1 MSASPARA
9 ARPGWAA
16 PLAPFAVRSFQFQ
29 WPADILVSWA
39 FEMENLILGWYILTE
54 TQSVFYLTV
63 FGALQFLGT
72 LLAPFSGV
80 VADRLGRR
88 TTLCALRATL
98 AVLAGCIMTLALAGV
113 LTPALVFPFVLMT
126 GLVRPSDLV
135 MRNSLIGDTMPAAS
149 LMGALGL
156 SRTTMDTARI
166 FGALAGA
173 ALFATLG
180 IGAAYI
186 FVAGFYV
193 LSFSLTLGVSRV
205 HPKGAPEA
213 PTGRAPPATL
223 LGARWREL
231 IDGLAYV
238 WHTPAV
244 LGLMWLAFLVNF
256 TAFPLSHSL
265 LPYVA
270 KDVYGIDAT
279 GLSHLVAAFAS
290 GALIGSLIMTAT
302 GSGRSARF
310 MIVNMALW
318 YAFLAVFAWSETK
331 GFGMAVLFVMGIVH
345 SLAMVTMSG
354 VLLRVTAERFRAR
367 VMGVRMLAV
376 YGLPVG
382 LLIAGWLIERF
393 GFAAAA
399 SLYVALGILFA
410 AVIAWRW
417 RTSLWR

>member
-1 MSASPARA
+1 VSASPARA
-9 ARPGWAA
+9 ARPGWAG
-16 PLAPFAVRSFQFQ
+16 PLAPFAVRSFRFQ

-54 TQSVFYLTV
+54 TQSVLYLTF
-63 FGALQFLGT
+63 FGSLQFLGT

-80 VADRLGRR
+80 IADRLGRR
-88 TTLCALRATL
+88 TMLCALRATL
-98 AVLAGCIMTLALAGV
+98 AVLASCIMTLALIGA
-113 LTPALVFPFVLMT
+113 LTPALVFPFVFLT

-135 MRNSLIGDTMPAAS
+135 MRNSLIGDTMPPAS

-166 FGALAGA
+166 VGALAGA
-173 ALFATLG
+173 ALFATVG

-186 FVAGFYV
+186 FVASFYV

-213 PTGRAPPATL
+213 PAGRAPPATL

-270 KDVYGIDAT
+270 KVVYGIDAT
-279 GLSHLVAAFAS
+279 GLSHLVASFAC

-310 MIVNMALW
+310 MVVNLVLW
-318 YAFLAVFAWSETK
+318 YAILAVWGWVESKAA
-331 GFGMAVLFVMGIVH
+331 GMPLLFVMGIVH

-382 LLIAGWLIERF
+382 LLITGPLIERF

-399 SLYVALGILFA
+399 SLYVALGLLFTTL
-410 AVIAWRW
+410 IAWRW
-417 RTSLWR
+417 RASLWR